1 MKTAM
6 PFYELRQYKI
16 LPGKMNEWL
25 KLMEETIIPFQVS
38 KGMVITSSFR
48 GEDDDSVY
56 VWTRREDVRIS
67 VERERLSHLSS
78 GGLGL
83 LDVTTQAV
91 GRLEGL
97 DQHR

>member
-1 MKTAM
+1 MQIESALPLT
-6 PFYELRQYKI
+6 EL
-16 LPGKMNEWL
+16 
-25 KLMEETIIPFQVS
+25 
-38 KGMVITSSFR
+38 
-48 GEDDDSVY
+48 
-56 VWTRREDVRIS
+56 EDVRIS